1 MTMPKN
7 DIPAPD
13 DEKATAVVAAPTGSL
28 TDTDLP
34 GSDHYDVSVQ
44 SNQDGDLDRVHV
56 TAIVP
61 RVRK

>member
-1 MTMPKN
+1 MTTPKN
-7 DIPAPD
+7 DSPAAD
-13 DEKATAVVAAPTGSL
+13 DEKAAAVFAAPTGSL
-28 TDTDLP
+28 TDTNLP

-44 SNQDGDLDRVHV
+44 SNQDGDPDRVHV